1 MINAFDVTQAAVRL
15 YKDKKYTFVI
25 LLAISLGLAISLFLY
40 AQVHTRLFA
49 ELPYAD
55 GDKIV
60 YASRYER
67 DLQRLDGGLLNYD
80 AHYVQQRQTSL
91 DSTAIIENRTFTIA
105 TSSSTQQVW
114 GVATTSGLFQIAS
127 EPPLLGRTLLPSDDL
142 PNAASV
148 IVISHTL
155 WNRLFQQDPSVIGR
169 EIKVDGVPTVV
180 VGVMN
185 SGFRFPTSHEAW
197 LAYVPPQSAD
207 KAAEGWLAIM
217 GKLKPGVSVAQADQ
231 EMKRLGKEIEQDNP
245 KTYLGKTI
253 QLQKFT
259 TARAAPVK
267 LITQVMTVVAISVL
281 LMSCFSVTS
290 LVIVRILSNT
300 KEAAIKNA
308 LGIPARNIMLL
319 PLLESF
325 FLYAFAGAIGLLL
338 CALAIKYGTN
348 YVVPQ
353 WDPFWWR
360 LTFNKSIIQAGL
372 LFVLI
377 AWMITGLVPVLMAT
391 NKRFY
396 RQLNSGKKGGA
407 GNQSSKFMNSVVALQ
422 VACTFVLMLS
432 TGVAFSSFYNVLH
445 TDYGFD
451 SKNFLV
457 TYIRLPESNYAAL
470 ADRNSYYEKLTQEFS
485 RVPGVQQ
492 VTYTSS
498 RPGGS
503 GYLSMINSTEIDLS
517 QGGSYMQAIEIP
529 IADNYFSTLNTPL
542 LEGRKFTQS
551 DDENSELVVI
561 VSAELAK
568 KLSPNGSAVGKK
580 MQLNPDK
587 DGLLLTIVGVAPDLL
602 YGLPLSF
609 YRIKMETIYRP
620 SKQIMPVWSGMYFIA
635 KTDVAPYSLVD
646 ELLTT
651 ARQIDAEVALEEPTS
666 MEVALNDN
674 ASRFEMLLYNFI
686 PATLIAFIMSA
697 LSIYAISARVMLQR
711 TNDIGVMKAL
721 GLAEQRITRLFM
733 RDTYIKLGAGL
744 LLGSAF
750 FVMFL
755 PGIMS
760 QLIIMNYWS
769 IAVIA
774 LAVTLALTLLVVF
787 ASRIPLMKAH
797 QLSPQEAINKI

>member
-1 MINAFDVTQAAVRL
+1 MLNAFDIKQAIVRL
-15 YKDKKYTFVI
+15 YKDKKYTLVI

-40 AQVHTRLFA
+40 AQVHTRTLA
-49 ELPYAD
+49 DLPFVD

-67 DLQRLDGGLLNYD
+67 ELQRLDGGLLNYD
-80 AHYVQQRQTSL
+80 THYVQQRQTSL
-91 DSTAIIENRTFTIA
+91 DSFTTIENRTFTVA
-105 TSSSTQQVW
+105 TESSTQQVW
-114 GVATTSGLFQIAS
+114 GVATSSALFEIAS
-127 EPPLLGRTLLPSDDL
+127 EPPLLGRTLLPSDDA
-142 PNAASV
+142 PNAAPV
-148 IVISHTL
+148 IVVSYEV

-169 EIKVDGVPTVV
+169 EIKVDGVPTTV

-185 SGFRFPTSHEAW
+185 NGFRFPVNHEAW
-197 LAYVPPQSAD
+197 VSYVPPQSAD
-207 KAAEGWLAIM
+207 TAADGWLAIM
-217 GKLKPGVSVAQADQ
+217 GKLKSGVSVAQADQ
-231 EMKRLGKEIEQDNP
+231 AFKRLGSEIAKDNP

-253 QLQKFT
+253 QVQKFT
-259 TARAAPVK
+259 KARVAPVK
-267 LITQVMTVVAISVL
+267 LIIQVMTVVAISVL

-290 LVIVRILSNT
+290 LVIVRMLSNS

-325 FLYAFAGAIGLLL
+325 ILYAVAGAIGLLL
-338 CALAIKYGTN
+338 CALAIKYATGL
-348 YVVPQ
+348 VISE

-360 LTFNKSIIQAGL
+360 LAFNKPIIQAGL
-372 LFVLI
+372 IFIFI
-377 AWMITGLVPVLMAT
+377 AWMITGLMPVLMAT

-422 VACTFVLMLS
+422 VAFTFLLMLS
-432 TGVAFSSFYNVLH
+432 TGVAFSSFYNVLN

-457 TYIRLPESNYAAL
+457 SFIRLPESNYAEL
-470 ADRNSYYEKLTQEFS
+470 AERNSYYEKLTQEFS
-485 RVPGVQQ
+485 QVQGVKQ
-492 VTYTSS
+492 VTYAAS
-498 RPGGS
+498 RPGGGS
-503 GYLSMINSTEIDLS
+503 YLSMINSTEVDLS

-529 IADNYFSTLNTPL
+529 IAENYFDTLNTPL
-542 LEGRKFTQS
+542 LEGRAFNHS
-551 DDENSELVVI
+551 DNEHSELVVI

-568 KLSPNGSAVGKK
+568 KLSPSGSALGKK
-580 MQLNPDK
+580 MHLNPDK
-587 DGLLLTIVGVAPDLL
+587 DGPLLTIIGIAPDLL

-620 SKQIMPVWSGMYFIA
+620 AKQILPVWSGTFLIA
-635 KTDVAPYSLVD
+635 KTEASPYLLVD
-646 ELLTT
+646 QLLTI
-651 ARQIDAEVALEEPTS
+651 ARRIDAGVALEEPTS
-666 MEVALNDN
+666 MEAALSNN
-674 ASRFEMLLYNFI
+674 ANRFEMLLYNFI

-711 TNDIGVMKAL
+711 TNDIGIMKAL
-721 GLAEQRITRLFM
+721 GLADKRITRLFM

-750 FVMFL
+750 FVLFL

-760 QLIIMNYWS
+760 QLIIINMWS
-769 IAVIA
+769 IVAMA
-774 LAVTLALTLLVVF
+774 LAVTVALTALVFF
-787 ASRIPLMKAH
+787 ASRIPLLRVH
-797 QLSPQEAINKI
+797 ELSPQEAINKI